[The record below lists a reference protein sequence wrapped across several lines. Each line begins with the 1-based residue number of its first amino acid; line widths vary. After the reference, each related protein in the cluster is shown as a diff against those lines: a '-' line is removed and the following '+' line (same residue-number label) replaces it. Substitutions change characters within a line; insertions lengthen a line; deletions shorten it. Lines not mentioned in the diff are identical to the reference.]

1 MFDRQSIHIALLMW
15 GCIFSLIAALCM
27 YMSKNFDSKKRK
39 WMLMMQLASAVL
51 LGFDAMA
58 WRYRGYSGMKGFYM
72 VRISNL
78 IVFLFSDLILILF
91 HTYVCTYLFEHTK
104 YLQKKFKYAVWT
116 VYIDAVFAMVLVV
129 ISQFTHLY
137 YYFDE
142 QNYYHRN
149 PANILSML
157 IPMIGML
164 IDLYLILANRKNISR
179 EIRTAM
185 ISYIVLPLIAA
196 IIQMFYYGVSL
207 INLAIVISMIMMFVT
222 AMVEQNRELE
232 NKEKEAADL
241 KISLMLSQIAPHF
254 IYNALTT
261 IRQLC
266 LKDPQEAYDM
276 VTDFSKYLRGNIDS
290 LTQKQKIPF
299 EQELEHT
306 KCYLAIE
313 QKRFGDRVHVSYD
326 IRKKDFEIPPLSLQ
340 PIVENAVKHGICK
353 KEEGGT
359 VWISTRKEKDLIYIT
374 VKDDGKGFDLQK
386 TSLKEGSHT
395 GLRNVETRLKDMCH
409 GKIYVTSQ
417 KKKGT
422 KVEMI
427 FPE

>member
-27 YMSKNFDSKKRK
+27 YMSNNFDFQKRK
-39 WMLMMQLASAVL
+39 CMLMMQLASAVL

-58 WRYRGYSGMKGFYM
+58 WRYRGYSGMEGFYL
-72 VRISNL
+72 VRISNF
-78 IVFLFSDLILILF
+78 IVFLFSDLVLMLF
-91 HTYVCTYLFEHTK
+91 HTYVCIYLFEHTE
-104 YLQKKFKYAVWT
+104 YLQKKFKYAIRA
-116 VYIDAVFAMVLVV
+116 VYIDAVFAIILVV
-129 ISQFTHLY
+129 VSQFTHLY

-157 IPMIGML
+157 IPMIGMI
-164 IDLYLILANRKNISR
+164 IDLYLILANRKNVSR
-179 EIRTAM
+179 EIRISM

-196 IIQMFYYGVSL
+196 IIQVFHYGVSL
-207 INLAIVISMIMMFVT
+207 INIAIAISMIMMFVT
-222 AMVEQNRELE
+222 VMVEQNHELARR
-232 NKEKEAADL
+232 EKEAADL

-266 LKDPQEAYDM
+266 VKDPQAAYDT
-276 VTDFSKYLRGNIDS
+276 VTDFSKYLRENIDS
-290 LTQKQKIPF
+290 LTQKHKIPF

-306 KCYLAIE
+306 KCYVAIE
-313 QKRFGDRVHVSYD
+313 QKRFGERVRVNYD
-326 IRKKDFEIPPLSLQ
+326 IGVKDFEIPPLSLQ

-359 VWISTRKEKDLIYIT
+359 VWISTRKEKNLIYIT
-374 VKDDGKGFDLQK
+374 VKDDGKGFNLK
-386 TSLKEGSHT
+386 NTSSKDESHT
-395 GLRNVETRLKDMCH
+395 GLRNVETRLKDMCR
-409 GKIYVTSQ
+409 GRMYVKSQ
-417 KKKGT
+417 EKKGT

-427 FPE
+427 FPA

>member
-72 VRISNL
+72 VRISNF
-78 IVFLFSDLILILF
+78 IVFLFSNLILILF
-91 HTYVCTYLFEHTK
+91 HTYVCIYLFEHTK
-104 YLQKKFKYAVWT
+104 YLQKKFKHAVGV

-222 AMVEQNRELE
+222 AMVEQNHELA

-266 LKDPQEAYDM
+266 LKDPQEAYDT

-313 QKRFGDRVHVSYD
+313 QKRFGDRVRVSYD
-326 IRKKDFEIPPLSLQ
+326 IRAKDFQIPPLSLQ

-353 KEEGGT
+353 KENGGT
-359 VWISTRKEKDLIYIT
+359 VWISTRREKNLIYII
-374 VKDDGKGFDLQK
+374 VQDDGKGFDLQNISVK
-386 TSLKEGSHT
+386 DGSHT
-395 GLRNVETRLKDMCH
+395 GLRNVEIRLKDMCH
-409 GKIYVTSQ
+409 GRMYIKS
-417 KKKGT
+417 KERKGT
-422 KVEMI
+422 RVEMI